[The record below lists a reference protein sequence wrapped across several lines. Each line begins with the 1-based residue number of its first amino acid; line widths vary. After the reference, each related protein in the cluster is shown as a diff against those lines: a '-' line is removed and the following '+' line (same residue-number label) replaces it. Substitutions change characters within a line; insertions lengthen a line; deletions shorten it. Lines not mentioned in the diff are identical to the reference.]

1 MMESFI
7 RKAAARDDV
16 RELVRLAW
24 AYGGTDNE
32 ADVAMELEALATRLR
47 AGGKWHDLAYM
58 LNLPA
63 NRGIATVVSAVVDQL
78 IAGGADVGPPVVQ
91 VARPGSREAKLRA
104 IRVLDGIG
112 EPRLAA
118 ELRSR
123 LQDRLVTIAPVTQ
136 PWSQGPPPGYAG
148 SSPPGYPG
156 AFFVAS
162 AGAPVDREYTAP
174 YAPHGYPARVAMPY
188 PVGPVAGYPVHP
200 QVQYPAGLSGA
211 RPSAG
216 NGPVAVFIV
225 SLVSLVVLPLV
236 ASFSW
241 GTWSTSGGAAFGV
254 RYPHELIVA
263 LVCLVVAIPGP
274 IIYWR
279 VFRRSRGFSGHGLA
293 TAALII
299 GILCF
304 LRLAFNLG
312 IEWAVLPTVLSPGL
326 TPIGPF

>member
-1 MMESFI
+1 VESFI
-7 RKAAARDDV
+7 KKAAAHDDV

-32 ADVAMELEALATRLR
+32 ALVGMELEALATRLR
-47 AGGKWHDLAYM
+47 ARGKWHDLAYM

-78 IAGGADVGPPVVQ
+78 MAGGADVGPPVVQ

-123 LQDRLVTIAPVTQ
+123 LQDRLVTAAPVIQ
-136 PWSQGPPPGYAG
+136 PWFQVPSPGYAG
-148 SSPPGYPG
+148 SAPP
-156 AFFVAS
+156 
-162 AGAPVDREYTAP
+162 
-174 YAPHGYPARVAMPY
+174 
-188 PVGPVAGYPVHP
+188 GYPVHP

-211 RPSAG
+211 RPGAG
-216 NGPVAVFIV
+216 KGPVAAFIV

-279 VFRRSRGFSGHGLA
+279 IFRRSRGISGHGLA

-299 GILCF
+299 GIVCF
-304 LRLAFNLG
+304 LRLVFNLG
-312 IEWAVLPTVLSPGL
+312 IEWAVVPAVLSPGL